1 MDNDELMHY
10 GVPGM
15 KWGVRRTPAQLGR
28 KKASSSRFLLGKKKS
43 KPKPKAK
50 AETKAKTKSE
60 APKEETAPKKKSVK
74 EMSNEEL
81 NAAIDRMRLEQ
92 TYASLSPQKVS
103 MGKKIAKTILN
114 DVIVPAA
121 TDVGRQMVKSTL
133 ARAGNKTLSEVFK
146 DFSDEDKIY
155 ANNKKK

>member
-1 MDNDELMHY
+1 MDNNELMHY

-28 KKASSSRFLLGKKKS
+28 KKTSSSKSLFEKKKS

-50 AETKAKTKSE
+50 SE
-60 APKEETAPKKKSVK
+60 SSKKETAPKKKSVK
-74 EMSNEEL
+74 EMSDEEL
-81 NAAIDRMRLEQ
+81 NAAISRLQLEQ
-92 TYASLSPQKVS
+92 RYKELSPQKVS

-114 DVIVPAA
+114 DVVVPAA

-133 ARAGNKTLSEVFK
+133 ARAGNKTLGEVFK

>member
-1 MDNDELMHY
+1 MDNNELMHY

-28 KKASSSRFLLGKKKS
+28 KKTSSSKSLFGKKKS
-43 KPKPKAK
+43 KPKPK
-50 AETKAKTKSE
+50 TKHEPSKK
-60 APKEETAPKKKSVK
+60 ETAPKKKSVK
-74 EMSNEEL
+74 EMSDEEL
-81 NAAIDRMRLEQ
+81 NAAISRLQLEQ
-92 TYASLSPQKVS
+92 RYKELSPQKVS

-114 DVIVPAA
+114 DVVVPAA

-133 ARAGNKTLSEVFK
+133 ARAGNKTLGEVFK

>member
-1 MDNDELMHY
+1 MDNNELMHY

-28 KKASSSRFLLGKKKS
+28 KQTSSSKSLFGKKKS
-43 KPKPKAK
+43 KPKAKAK
-50 AETKAKTKSE
+50 SE
-60 APKEETAPKKKSVK
+60 SSKKETAPKKKSVK

-114 DVIVPAA
+114 DVVVPAA

>member
-28 KKASSSRFLLGKKKS
+28 KKTSSSKSLFGKK

-50 AETKAKTKSE
+50 SE
-60 APKEETAPKKKSVK
+60 SSKKETAPKPKSVK
-74 EMSNEEL
+74 EMSDEEL
-81 NAAIDRMRLEQ
+81 STAIRRMQLEQ

-103 MGKKIAKTILN
+103 TGKEKTKRILN
-114 DVIVPAA
+114 NIVVPAA
-121 TDVGRQMVKSTL
+121 EDVGRQMVKTAL
-133 ARAGNKTLSEVFK
+133 TRAGNKTLEEVFK
-146 DFSDEDKIY
+146 DFSEADKIY
-155 ANNKKK
+155 TNNKKK

>member
-1 MDNDELMHY
+1 MDNNELMHY

-28 KKASSSRFLLGKKKS
+28 KKTSSSKSLFGKK

-50 AETKAKTKSE
+50 SE
-60 APKEETAPKKKSVK
+60 SSKKETAPKKKSVK
-74 EMSNEEL
+74 EMSDEEL
-81 NAAIDRMRLEQ
+81 NAAISRLQLEQ
-92 TYASLSPQKVS
+92 RYKELSPQKVS

-114 DVIVPAA
+114 DVVVPAA

>member
-28 KKASSSRFLLGKKKS
+28 KKTSSSKSLFGKK

-50 AETKAKTKSE
+50 AKTKSE
-60 APKEETAPKKKSVK
+60 SSKEETVPKKKSVK
-74 EMSNEEL
+74 EMSDEEL
-81 NAAIDRMRLEQ
+81 NAAIRRMQLEQ

-103 MGKKIAKTILN
+103 TGKAVTKRILN
-114 DVIVPAA
+114 NIVVPAA
-121 TDVGRQMVKSTL
+121 EDVGRQMVKTAL
-133 ARAGNKTLSEVFK
+133 TRAGNKTLSEIFK
-146 DFSDEDKIY
+146 DFGEADKIY
-155 ANNKKK
+155 TNNKKK

>member
-28 KKASSSRFLLGKKKS
+28 KKTSSSKSLFGKKK
-43 KPKPKAK
+43 PKPEA
-50 AETKAKTKSE
+50 KSE
-60 APKEETAPKKKSVK
+60 SSKKETAPKKKSVK
-74 EMSNEEL
+74 EMSDEEL

-114 DVIVPAA
+114 DVVVPAA
-121 TDVGRQMVKSTL
+121 TDVGRQMVKSAL

>member
-28 KKASSSRFLLGKKKS
+28 KKTSSSKSLFGKKKPKP

-50 AETKAKTKSE
+50 SE
-60 APKEETAPKKKSVK
+60 SSKEETAPKKKSVK
-74 EMSNEEL
+74 EMSDEEL
-81 NAAIDRMRLEQ
+81 NAAIRRMQLEQ

-103 MGKKIAKTILN
+103 TGKAITKRILN
-114 DVIVPAA
+114 NIVVPAA
-121 TDVGRQMVKSTL
+121 EDVGRQMVKTAL
-133 ARAGNKTLSEVFK
+133 TRAGNKTLSEVFK
-146 DFSDEDKIY
+146 DFSEADKIY
-155 ANNKKK
+155 TNNKKK

>member
-28 KKASSSRFLLGKKKS
+28 KKTSSNKSLFGKK

-50 AETKAKTKSE
+50 TKSE
-60 APKEETAPKKKSVK
+60 SSKEETIPKKKSVK
-74 EMSNEEL
+74 EMSDDEL
-81 NAAIDRMRLEQ
+81 SAAIRRMQLEQ

-103 MGKKIAKTILN
+103 TGKAVTKRILN
-114 DVIVPAA
+114 NIVVPAA
-121 TDVGRQMVKSTL
+121 EDVGRQMVKTAL
-133 ARAGNKTLSEVFK
+133 TRAGNKTLSEVFK
-146 DFSDEDKIY
+146 DFSEADKIY
-155 ANNKKK
+155 TNNKKK

>member
-28 KKASSSRFLLGKKKS
+28 KKTSSSKSLFGKK

-50 AETKAKTKSE
+50 AESKSS
-60 APKEETAPKKKSVK
+60 KEETAPKKKSVK

-81 NAAIDRMRLEQ
+81 NAAIDRLRLEQ

-114 DVIVPAA
+114 DVVVPAA